1 MPEYYNTTGNM
12 RVLYML
18 KTYTIKQIDVFRREA
33 FAEIYEGSKMGG
45 DRKRVIKG
53 IKNLVFLVAS
63 LALMGAGTDIL
74 KNLLLNRPFSLSD
87 LVIDN
92 MLKIMG
98 FSKYTIYKVK
108 EESAS
113 AGLLSLVVPPFNFF
127 NDVITDVGDVFSGDL
142 TNPMEAQ
149 SINNI
154 PVAGK
159 LYYWWFGKGAI
170 KSEKKREKAAK
181 AGMPKVSTKKVSP
194 FSETN
199 GFKTQNGFK
208 DKLYFK

>member
-1 MPEYYNTTGNM
+1 MPEYYNTSGNM
-12 RVLYML
+12 KVVYML

-33 FAEIYEGSKMGG
+33 FHEIYQGSKMGG
-45 DRKRVIKG
+45 DKKRVIKG
-53 IKNLVFLVAS
+53 IKNLIFLVAS
-63 LALMGAGTDIL
+63 LAIMGAGTDIL

-92 MLKIMG
+92 ILKIMG

-108 EESAS
+108 EDSLS

-127 NDVITDVGDVFSGDL
+127 NDVITDIGDAVDGKLD
-142 TNPMEAQ
+142 NPMNAQ
-149 SINNI
+149 SVNNI

-199 GFKTQNGFK
+199 GFKSTSGFK
-208 DKLYFK
+208 DKTS